1 MSTLILCFHRV
12 ADPES
17 GGRSALAISPEGFE
31 RVLDEVGRQREFV
44 SLDGGHLASG
54 SARAVVTFDDG
65 YADNLHT
72 AMPILA
78 KKGIPATFFI
88 TSGFIETGHLFP
100 SDGLDGYWTPDMV
113 PPAAGSVLAPYS
125 STSYWSALER
135 LSGAPEEEFWS
146 VIGALSAEVRDR
158 VLAKD
163 PLRRPMTPS
172 ELTELAG
179 LPGVTIGPH
188 TYSHRRLTD
197 LNVAEALED
206 VERGVAHL
214 KTQGLSLVPFFA
226 YPFGQKTD
234 VSASLTTGLR
244 QRGFEPLTTLPTLV
258 SGPARSRFSTLGL
271 PRLSVGPLEV
281 PLMSFLNRVLPFA
294 SMAPRVWLRLLE
306 LRRALRAR

>member
-12 ADPES
+12 ADPS
-17 GGRSALAISPEGFE
+17 GGGRSALAISPEDFE

-44 SLDGGHLASG
+44 SLDEGARASG
-54 SARAVVTFDDG
+54 RARAVVTFDDG

-78 KKGIPATFFI
+78 KRGIPATFFI

-100 SDGLDGYWTPDMV
+100 SDGLDGYWTPGMI
-113 PPAAGSVLAPYS
+113 PPKAGSVLAPYAN
-125 STSYWSALER
+125 TSYWSALKR
-135 LSGAPEEEFWS
+135 LSAAPEEEFWS

-158 VLAKD
+158 VLAED

-197 LNVAEALED
+197 LNLAEALED
-206 VERGVAHL
+206 VERGAAYVRAL
-214 KTQGLSLVPFFA
+214 GLSLVPFFA
-226 YPFGQKTD
+226 YPFGQKSD
-234 VSASLTTGLR
+234 VSPTLTSGLR

-258 SGPARSRFSTLGL
+258 SRPARSRFSLLGL

-281 PLMSFLNRVLPFA
+281 PLIALLNRVLPLA
-294 SMAPRVWLRLLE
+294 SLAPTLWLWLLE
-306 LRRALRAR
+306 TRRTLRAR